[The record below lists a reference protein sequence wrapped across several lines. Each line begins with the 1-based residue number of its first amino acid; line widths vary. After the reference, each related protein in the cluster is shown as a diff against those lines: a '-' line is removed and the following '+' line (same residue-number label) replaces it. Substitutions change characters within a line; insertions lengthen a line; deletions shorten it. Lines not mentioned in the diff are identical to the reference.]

1 MGEIRFHYAD
11 WPKVFSIWYNPVA
24 VSQTGSDETMTLRR
38 WFFLFWTTMV
48 SGAMGAVVVGGLLN
62 LIAGPLGLDIKKQ
75 LFAGLMFAA
84 VAELGFFAYLMFNWL
99 GNGFFRNPFW
109 FRLIQVLLTIL
120 VLVDLAYLRIV
131 MFAGEGGMW
140 PQLGLPIFVLILA
153 WIVAGVK
160 VRLTNRT
167 AFVPTMF
174 FMVVA
179 TIMEAGPSLK
189 QAPLVM
195 VLFMV
200 LTLMVCNAWQILQL
214 HRLVAPVGKP
224 GGKTQ
229 A

>member
-1 MGEIRFHYAD
+1 MDEIRFDYAD
-11 WPKVFSIWYNPVA
+11 WPKGFPIWYNPVA
-24 VSQTGSDETMTLRR
+24 VSETGSDETMTLRK
-38 WFFLFWTTMV
+38 WFYLFWTTMV
-48 SGAMGAVVVGGLLN
+48 WGAVGAVVVGGVLN
-62 LIAGPLGLDIKKQ
+62 GVAGPLGLDIKKQ

-99 GNGFFRNPFW
+99 GNGFFRDPFW
-109 FRLIQVLLTIL
+109 FRLIQVLLTVL

-131 MFAGEGGMW
+131 KFGDVGGIW
-140 PQLGLPIFVLILA
+140 PQLGLPIIVLILA
-153 WIVAGVK
+153 WIVAYVK

-167 AFVPTMF
+167 AFIPTLF

-195 VLFMV
+195 VFFMV

-214 HRLVAPVGKP
+214 HRLVAPTDRSGEK
-224 GGKTQ
+224 